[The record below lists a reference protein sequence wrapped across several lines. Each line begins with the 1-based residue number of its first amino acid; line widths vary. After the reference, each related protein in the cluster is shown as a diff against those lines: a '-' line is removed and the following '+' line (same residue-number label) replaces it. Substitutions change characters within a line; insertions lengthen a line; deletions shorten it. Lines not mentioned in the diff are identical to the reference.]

1 MLDPVT
7 LLATATAVFNGLKK
21 AVEIGRE
28 AEDVFGQLGKWA
40 GAVADLQE
48 WIRTEEENAN
58 KPPPLFKKL
67 VFAKSATAEAFDTYA
82 AKIKVAQMEE
92 EIRHMFTLGE
102 LWWLGKDGYNEF
114 IMMRRR
120 IKEQREKMVYEQIR
134 RRKKLIRI
142 SADTAL
148 IAMVLF
154 TGGLILYHIINFAIE
169 QSK

>member
-1 MLDPVT
+1 
-7 LLATATAVFNGLKK
+7 
-21 AVEIGRE
+21 
-28 AEDVFGQLGKWA
+28 
-40 GAVADLQE
+40 
-48 WIRTEEENAN
+48 
-58 KPPPLFKKL
+58 
-67 VFAKSATAEAFDTYA
+67 
-82 AKIKVAQMEE
+82 
-92 EIRHMFTLGE
+92 
-102 LWWLGKDGYNEF
+102 
-114 IMMRRR
+114 MMRRR